1 MPGLTVS
8 ELARKAGC
16 ARSRVCRAIADGALN
31 ALEQGGETYIAKTN
45 ATRWISR
52 GCPIGDSDRSWISIA
67 TAAKRY
73 LFTTREL
80 NAFIAHG
87 KLKSKTGTDGAMRGI
102 MYVSW
107 QQCAALRE
115 TIGFTELEAARRAG
129 VPVPE
134 FRAALAG
141 VDWRGTGAIP
151 LVTVQAVIKR
161 LRSRPGVTI
170 EEAAQL
176 LGKDIAWVEARIEDG
191 TVRTLRRRWNANQ
204 RYLSEPMMRRLSAA
218 LEKPLSTT
226 SPAEDCLR
234 LGAAAFEAGVT
245 AATIINWANAGDL
258 ERVQTRTG
266 WHYPRHA
273 VRARARLYW
282 QHVRFQRAVPPEWL
296 RAETGA

>member
-1 MPGLTVS
+1 
-8 ELARKAGC
+8 
-16 ARSRVCRAIADGALN
+16 
-31 ALEQGGETYIAKTN
+31 
-45 ATRWISR
+45 
-52 GCPIGDSDRSWISIA
+52 
-67 TAAKRY
+67 
-73 LFTTREL
+73 
-80 NAFIAHG
+80 
-87 KLKSKTGTDGAMRGI
+87 MRGI
-102 MYVSW
+102 VYVSR
-107 QQCAALRE
+107 QQCAVLRE
-115 TIGFTELEAARRAG
+115 TIGFTESEAARRAG

-204 RYLSEPMMRRLSAA
+204 RYLSEPMMRRLRAA

-282 QHVRFQRAVPPEWL
+282 QQRSLPA
-296 RAETGA
+296 RQCRRNG